1 MITCLDIENTFS
13 KKDSS
18 PYSGKNQL
26 VSVGYKTDTG
36 DKDYLCFFHSDRPP
50 YTQQLWAVAGCT
62 VQHNAADWSQHQ
74 VRSSVAPVLWLCL

>member
-36 DKDYLCFFHSDRPP
+36 AKDKICYFHSD
-50 YTQQLWAVAGCT
+50 
-62 VQHNAADWSQHQ
+62 SQ
-74 VRSSVAPVLWLCL
+74 PTPNNFGM